1 MTERNSMTRQELA
14 YEARTRSRD
23 GLDHLSKDTTHI
35 LGGLLDDI
43 REGSDEPAL
52 VPRQICVSM
61 LSCKSCI
68 PNQFHTPRWCPSTG
82 RLSRH
87 LMEPKR

>member
-14 YEARTRSRD
+14 YEARTRSRY

-52 VPRQICVSM
+52 VPRQSVYLCYHVS
-61 LSCKSCI
+61 
-68 PNQFHTPRWCPSTG
+68 HTSQSVSYTSLVSLHRQVESASNG
-82 RLSRH
+82 A
-87 LMEPKR
+87 

>member
-61 LSCKSCI
+61 LSCKSYI
-68 PNQFHTPRWCPSTG
+68 PISFI
-82 RLSRH
+82 H
-87 LMEPKR
+87 LVGVPPQAG